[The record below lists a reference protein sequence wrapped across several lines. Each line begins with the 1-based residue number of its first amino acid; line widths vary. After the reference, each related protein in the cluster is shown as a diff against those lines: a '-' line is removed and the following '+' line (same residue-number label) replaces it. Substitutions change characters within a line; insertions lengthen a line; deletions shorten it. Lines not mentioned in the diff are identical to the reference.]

1 MSTNDTDDGNG
12 TSPTSPRVSLVNGEH
27 GMVKDESAEEN
38 TWDAARE
45 IRQSATQAPPI
56 LSAGDLA
63 TLDHFFDAPENFVH
77 PTPTTDAPTL
87 RFSDAQTA
95 MIRDFFETVE
105 VIGARARA
113 RAQARSR

>member
-1 MSTNDTDDGNG
+1 MSTKNTEDGNG
-12 TSPTSPRVSLVNGEH
+12 ASPTSPRVPLVSGEH
-27 GMVKDESAEEN
+27 GMVEDESVGEN
-38 TWDAARE
+38 TWDTARE
-45 IRQSATQAPPI
+45 LRQSAMQAPPI

-77 PTPTTDAPTL
+77 PTPKTEAPTL

-105 VIGARARA
+105 VIGARAHA